1 MARVS
6 VALLA
11 AITAVSLV
19 GFGLVALDDRSGP
32 PIVISDPR
40 PDATIVVEVAGA
52 VTKPGVYALSGD
64 ARTQDALVAAGGVLT
79 DADLASINLA
89 QRLRDEDHILVPRLV
104 PTVAVSVDPS
114 PPDGT
119 AVPVPPTGTAGAPAP
134 ARIAEAASAPLDI
147 NAASAAELATLPE
160 IGPVLAQRIVDYRS
174 AHGPFRAVDE
184 LARVQ
189 GISPR
194 MAEALRSLVTVSR

>member
-1 MARVS
+1 MARIS
-6 VALLA
+6 LALVAA
-11 AITAVSLV
+11 VTAVTLV
-19 GFGLVALDDRSGP
+19 GFGLVALDDRSSP

-64 ARTQDALVAAGGVLT
+64 ARTQDALDAAGGVLT

-104 PTVAVSVDPS
+104 PTVAVSVV
-114 PPDGT
+114 PPPPEGT
-119 AVPVPPTGTAGAPAP
+119 AAPVLGTSAGAPAP
-134 ARIAEAASAPLDI
+134 TGSTAAAAAPLDL
-147 NAASAAELATLPE
+147 NAASAAELAALPE
-160 IGPVLAQRIVDYRS
+160 IGPVLAQRIVDYRTV
-174 AHGPFRAVDE
+174 HGPFRAVDE
-184 LARVQ
+184 LADVQ

-194 MAEALRSLVTVSR
+194 MAEALRSLVTVSP

>member
-11 AITAVSLV
+11 ANTAVSLV

-104 PTVAVSVDPS
+104 PTIAVSV
-114 PPDGT
+114 
-119 AVPVPPTGTAGAPAP
+119 VPPPPQGTDAPVSRSTTGEPAQTGMTV
-134 ARIAEAASAPLDI
+134 AASAPLDI

-160 IGPVLAQRIVDYRS
+160 IGPVLAQRIVDYRTE
-174 AHGPFRAVDE
+174 HGPFRTVDE
-184 LARVQ
+184 LANVQ
-189 GISPR
+189 GVSPR
-194 MAEALRSLVTVSR
+194 MVEAIRSLVAVGR